1 MNRYIV
7 VCRCSGMDVQAK
19 MAFEIAFPKKEMP
32 EVFRGKNRISFLA
45 DSHPN
50 TNLSRYL
57 QAINKKNGRFAYY
70 IEEDGGDVTL
80 NYDLLKGKRVG

>member
-7 VCRCSGMDVQAK
+7 VCSCSGLDVQAK

-45 DSHPN
+45 DGHPN

-57 QAINKKNGRFAYY
+57 QAIAKKNGRYAYY
-70 IEEDGGDVTL
+70 IEEQDGDIVM

>member
-1 MNRYIV
+1 MNEYIV
-7 VCRCSGMDVQAK
+7 VCSCSGLDVQAK
-19 MAFEIAFPKKEMP
+19 MAFGIAFPKKKMP
-32 EVFRGKNRISFLA
+32 EVFRGKSRISFLA

-70 IEEDGGDVTL
+70 IEEQDGDIFM